1 MKTFGN
7 LIGILI
13 LVFIIGTVLY
23 GFFGLTA
30 IETYTFDAT
39 ITNMEV
45 VKRANDGYSFSHY
58 IYWCDGMLSGADR
71 VDSNVYA
78 RYREGDL
85 IEITGVIEEDWF
97 GNVFEVFE
105 IRD

>member
-23 GFFGLTA
+23 GFFGLHA
-30 IETYTFDAT
+30 VETYTFDAT

-45 VKRANDGYSFSHY
+45 VKRANDGYSFSQVLCQLLFFHQH
-58 IYWCDGMLSGADR
+58 
-71 VDSNVYA
+71 
-78 RYREGDL
+78 
-85 IEITGVIEEDWF
+85 
-97 GNVFEVFE
+97 
-105 IRD
+105 